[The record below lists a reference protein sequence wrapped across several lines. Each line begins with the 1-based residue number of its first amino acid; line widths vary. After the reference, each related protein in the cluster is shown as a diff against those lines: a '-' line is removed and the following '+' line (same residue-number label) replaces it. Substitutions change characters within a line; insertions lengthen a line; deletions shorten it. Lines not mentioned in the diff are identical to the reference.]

1 MEDLLWILFDSNPGS
16 GSMNFCRQMMVAYGY
31 GNQSSPGESSEG
43 WANFT
48 LRYEREAR
56 SLMST
61 KNKMSA
67 DLAETLCEKGN
78 QAEEISSWGDIQ
90 EDYRDFAE
98 AYLEYVR
105 ERTQLSPDE
114 IRDLA
119 SKFERLGYSEYSDDL
134 RASLPTDLSSDIPAI
149 TEARDIEAKTKVE
162 QIIQKLLSATGVKQ
176 AELKSVF
183 QMHVL
188 DNITLRIALM
198 SNLTDLRPSVK
209 KFTQIISIDEN
220 DDAILLESELSF
232 FEFLFAL
239 GEGTIELGD
248 QTKGFE
254 SYIRGRVTAE
264 FRDLNRFDEAY
275 RTADV
280 DLRDTHWWLPPDTA
294 KYKSAAL
301 LELFRMLELP
311 QNTPGYLNIDDLVE
325 LRRRIGQDVSSVDA
339 RPARPDQ
346 IRALLDEFEG
356 DILYQNNPGL
366 DEARSRLSSSN

>member
-1 MEDLLWILFDSNPGS
+1 M
-16 GSMNFCRQMMVAYGY
+16 
-31 GNQSSPGESSEG
+31 
-43 WANFT
+43 
-48 LRYEREAR
+48 
-56 SLMST
+56 
-61 KNKMSA
+61 
-67 DLAETLCEKGN
+67 
-78 QAEEISSWGDIQ
+78 
-90 EDYRDFAE
+90 
-98 AYLEYVR
+98 R

-311 QNTPGYLNIDDLVE
+311 RNTPGYLNIDDLVE